1 MDNTTSLLMKIQV
14 TIALVFIIH
23 VNDQVMSLEPNPL
36 LDQPAQL
43 LVLVLLVK
51 LQLVLKLLDLAQVQL
66 RLDKL
71 GKLNL

>member
-1 MDNTTSLLMKIQV
+1 ML
-14 TIALVFIIH
+14 A
-23 VNDQVMSLEPNPL
+23 MSLEPNPL

-43 LVLVLLVK
+43 LVLVLLIK

-66 RLDKL
+66 RLEKL